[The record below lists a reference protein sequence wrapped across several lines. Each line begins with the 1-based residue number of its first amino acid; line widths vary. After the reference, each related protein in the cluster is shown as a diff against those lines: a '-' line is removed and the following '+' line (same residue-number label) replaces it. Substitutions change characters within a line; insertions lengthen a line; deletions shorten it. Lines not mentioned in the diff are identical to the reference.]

1 VIDMQRGHKL
11 AQPASFDIATQVAPE
26 GPCVDPG
33 RALVPAAPSHR
44 RPARSLPGLSPT
56 SLIASVEEVAAADG
70 ADWLIWGNVGDRP
83 VLFALEASAAAEM
96 MGSMAKHETATA
108 IVEPWQVMLERLD

>member
-1 VIDMQRGHKL
+1 VIDMQRAHKL
-11 AQPASFDIATQVAPE
+11 AQPASFDIPERLAPE

-33 RALVPAAPSHR
+33 HATGPAAPSHR

-96 MGSMAKHETATA
+96 MGSIATPGTATA

>member
-1 VIDMQRGHKL
+1 VIDMQRAHKL
-11 AQPASFDIATQVAPE
+11 AQPASFDIPERLAPE

-33 RALVPAAPSHR
+33 RAMVPAAPSHR

-83 VLFALEASAAAEM
+83 VLFALEAAAAAEM
-96 MGSMAKHETATA
+96 MGSIATPGTATA

>member
-33 RALVPAAPSHR
+33 RASVPAAPSHR

-70 ADWLIWGNVGDRP
+70 GDWLIWGAVGDRP

-96 MGSMAKHETATA
+96 MGSMATHETATA

>member
-1 VIDMQRGHKL
+1 MQRGHKL
-11 AQPASFDIATQVAPE
+11 AQPASFDIPERLAPA
-26 GPCVDPG
+26 GPCVDAGPSK
-33 RALVPAAPSHR
+33 ASAAPSHG
-44 RPARSLPGLSPT
+44 RPSRSLPGLAPT

-70 ADWLIWGNVGDRP
+70 DDWLVWGSVGDRP

-96 MGSMAKHETATA
+96 IGSMTAHGKATA

>member
-1 VIDMQRGHKL
+1 MQRGHKL
-11 AQPASFDIATQVAPE
+11 AQPASFDVSGRLAPE

-96 MGSMAKHETATA
+96 MGSMATHETATA

>member
-11 AQPASFDIATQVAPE
+11 AQPASFDIPERLAPE

-33 RALVPAAPSHR
+33 RAAVPAVPSHR

-56 SLIASVEEVAAADG
+56 SLIALVEEVAASDG
-70 ADWLIWGNVGDRP
+70 ADWLIWGAVGDRP

-96 MGSMAKHETATA
+96 TGSMAAHGTATA
-108 IVEPWQVMLERLD
+108 IVEPWQVILEPLD

>member
-1 VIDMQRGHKL
+1 MQRGHKL

-26 GPCVDPG
+26 RPCVDPG

-96 MGSMAKHETATA
+96 MGSMATHGTATA